1 LVDKSLTP
9 RENDLL
15 GHVFRFINEHHG
27 DEYPDNSWLGL
38 QMHISDSGVCNLK
51 RHLQEKGYLRRES
64 ILAVPTEIAEQ
75 YLADL
80 PSVVPVYIPVWGEVS
95 AGKRRP
101 DDVAVYMSHVSN
113 EAAEDVP
120 AIVIPDVST
129 RSESRV
135 FALRVIGNSM
145 ENENIFAGDY
155 VIVQQYQGSEWPRE
169 GEMIVTRYLPYYAEQ
184 DDEDDW
190 MDYSDITDESLEGP
204 VVKYLRDVEEVKGL
218 QDVEEV
224 KGRRIYCLGWRKTN
238 GQRDSIIKTHV
249 LLPIGRVL
257 GVYRDIRR

>member
-1 LVDKSLTP
+1 
-9 RENDLL
+9 
-15 GHVFRFINEHHG
+15 
-27 DEYPDNSWLGL
+27 
-38 QMHISDSGVCNLK
+38 MHITDPGVCNRK
-51 RHLQEKGYLRRES
+51 KSLQEKGYLRRDS
-64 ILAVPTEIAEQ
+64 ILAVPTEIAQQ

-129 RSESRV
+129 RSESGV
-135 FALRVIGNSM
+135 FALKVIGNSM
-145 ENENIFAGDY
+145 EYENIFAGDY
-155 VIVQQYQGSEWPRE
+155 VIVQQYQRSEGPRE
-169 GEMIVTRYLPYYAEQ
+169 GEMIVTKYLPYYAEQ

-190 MDYSDITDESLEGP
+190 MDYLDITDESLEGP
-204 VVKYLRDVEEVKGL
+204 VVKYLRDVEEAEGKL
-218 QDVEEV
+218 
-224 KGRRIYCLGWRKTN
+224 IYCLGWRKAN
-238 GQRDSIIKTHV
+238 EQRDSIIKTRV

-257 GVYRDIRR
+257 GVYRNIQR